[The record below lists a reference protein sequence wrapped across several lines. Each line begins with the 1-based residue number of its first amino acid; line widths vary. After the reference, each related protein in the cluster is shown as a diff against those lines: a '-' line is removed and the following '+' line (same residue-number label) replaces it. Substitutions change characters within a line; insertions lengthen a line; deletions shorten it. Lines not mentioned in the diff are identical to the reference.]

1 MKALQDRAEIGS
13 GTGVV
18 ACESAGLERAKLS
31 FEELVGVFRLGL
43 RGGFGV
49 LDVGFRVLG

>member
-1 MKALQDRAEIGS
+1 MRECWPREGRS
-13 GTGVV
+13 F
-18 ACESAGLERAKLS
+18 S